1 MSDHN
6 HSTPDAPETD
16 YAVGYGRPPQHTRF
30 KPGQSGNRRGR
41 PKGTV
46 NLKTDLVEE
55 LGEKVLIREGEKSR
69 PVSKQRAVVKALVS
83 RTLKGDARAASLLM
97 SMMLRLLDTGEGAPE
112 VTVPLQDDERAIL
125 EAFEQ
130 RIRRS
135 GEGESE
141 PPVDPKSDP
150 SPGGTS

>member
-1 MSDHN
+1 MRSA
-6 HSTPDAPETD
+6 TA
-16 YAVGYGRPPQHTRF
+16 GRPSIRALSRASRATGAAAPRAR
-30 KPGQSGNRRGR
+30 SISR
-41 PKGTV
+41 PI
-46 NLKTDLVEE
+46 DLVEE